1 LDAHASH
8 YTRPESIRVT
18 HIFLSRDRRGEKLGD
33 DVSRMAERIAQEA
46 PNPNDAVAWS
56 DPLLIANDLPLW
68 SEDQIARRLGPDFA
82 RGAFEADERRW
93 AGPVASSY
101 GVHFVWL
108 HERIPASLAR
118 LDLVRAEVRG
128 AVLEQRE
135 REAIEQ
141 HLADLRSTAVIE
153 IEDVSSQSETL
164 Q

>member
-1 LDAHASH
+1 
-8 YTRPESIRVT
+8 
-18 HIFLSRDRRGEKLGD
+18 
-33 DVSRMAERIAQEA
+33 
-46 PNPNDAVAWS
+46 
-56 DPLLIANDLPLW
+56 
-68 SEDQIARRLGPDFA
+68 
-82 RGAFEADERRW
+82 
-93 AGPVASSY
+93 
-101 GVHFVWL
+101 VWL